1 MKNIC
6 VDCEENEATVADLYC
21 EECCDI
27 MAGMAIIFEKN
38 LDESHLNFS
47 LTKSSQN
54 MEDKVDRLHPQLGC
68 TYCKPNK
75 GENASRTNARS
86 NRGKSKKKKVAEN
99 RRQGSEFKKNQHKS
113 ED

>member
-21 EECCDI
+21 DGCCDV
-27 MAGMAIIFEKN
+27 MAGMAVIFEKN
-38 LDESHLNFS
+38 LAETYLDSS

-54 MEDKVDRLHPQLGC
+54 MEDRVDRLHPQLDC

-86 NRGKSKKKKVAEN
+86 NRGKSKKKKIAEN
-99 RRQGSEFKKNQHKS
+99 RRRGTEFKKKQAL
-113 ED
+113 E